1 MKLND
6 PFGRLESR
14 HQKGYESMKASLKQA
29 GIETPQAAES
39 VLKQA
44 WKRGA
49 MVLGVGFLFLAAVAI
64 LIPKA
69 LPLALGL
76 GFFLLVWV
84 VSSNINGQ
92 RYIRRYIE
100 EDLEAGQKDGS

>member
-14 HQKGYESMKASLKQA
+14 HQRGYESMKASLQQA
-29 GIETPQAAES
+29 GIDTPAAAETIM
-39 VLKQA
+39 KQA
-44 WKRGA
+44 WKRAA
-49 MVLGVGFLFLAAVAI
+49 MVLGGGLLIMALVAL

-76 GFFLLVWV
+76 GLFLLVWV

-100 EDLEAGQKDGS
+100 EDLGEGSKGEK